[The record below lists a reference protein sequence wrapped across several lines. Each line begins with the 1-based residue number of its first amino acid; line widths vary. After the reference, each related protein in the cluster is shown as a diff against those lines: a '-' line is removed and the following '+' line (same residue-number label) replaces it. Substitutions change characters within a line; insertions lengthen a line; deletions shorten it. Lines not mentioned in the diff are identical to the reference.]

1 MPSKIEWT
9 EESWNPVTG
18 CTPISEGCVHC
29 YARRMATRL
38 RGRAGYPAQEPFRVT
53 KHRDKLQQPRRW
65 RRPRR
70 VFVCSM
76 GDLFHPEVDFS
87 SIRDIYETAREHPR
101 HTYIFLTKRP
111 HRMHQFT
118 EYMLR
123 KTDLTEIW
131 GSNMWIGVTA
141 ENHERARERVP
152 VLLSISARVRFVSI
166 EPMLGPVRLRH
177 LDVEKYHSEWCHID
191 ALTGAHTD
199 MGRPCES
206 VPKLDW
212 VICGGETGPGARPM
226 SPEWAQELL
235 WDCVTAHVPFFFKRH
250 GSYNERAQGEAYVS
264 DSANTGRLLKGL
276 EWNQYPNS

>member
-87 SIRDIYETAREHPR
+87 SIRDIYETAREHPQ

-141 ENHERARERVP
+141 ENQARANERIP
-152 VLLSISARVRFVSI
+152 VLLDTPAAVRFVSV
-166 EPMLGPVRLRH
+166 EPMLEPVKLWERTPNGAMRNLGPV
-177 LDVEKYHSEWCHID
+177 
-191 ALTGAHTD
+191 ATGR
-199 MGRPCES
+199 G
-206 VPKLDW
+206 LDW

-235 WDCVTAHVPFFFKRH
+235 WECVTAHVPFFFKRH

-264 DSANTGRLLKGL
+264 DPSNTGRLLKGL
-276 EWNQYPNS
+276 EWNQYPEVSED